1 MLSIVRTL
9 KSIGLAA
16 VLVLPFTS
24 EAAVS
29 DQQESSVD
37 TPPDSGNLE
46 SPKSND
52 QIAREMSN
60 PLAAFYSLS
69 YSAEKKTYQ
78 GSVPGAGDQDNFL
91 HVFQPVI
98 PFLQKNGK
106 GFVFRLAV
114 TINPDQPVYRSDR
127 DYAEWLIRQVDP
139 TANGEGAW
147 YRTHG
152 HTDDTTFDI
161 AYGGANDDGFI
172 LMYGLAGVMPT
183 ASDTTNAR
191 QQLIMGP
198 ELNIGKMTGWGVYGA
213 LISHVIDWREK
224 EGKDTVDANMTTV
237 QAYFSYALG
246 NGWQLISNPV
256 VSYDWE
262 GDSGNK
268 LALPLGGGISKTMR
282 IGKMPLRMS
291 AELYNYVA
299 STDRFG
305 PEWLFEFSITPVL
318 WNKYTRN

>member
-1 MLSIVRTL
+1 MRSIVGDL

-16 VLVLPFTS
+16 ILALFFTS
-24 EAAVS
+24 ESAVS
-29 DQQESSVD
+29 DQQDSS
-37 TPPDSGNLE
+37 TETSPDSVTLE

-60 PLAAFYSLS
+60 PLAAFYSLA
-69 YSAEKKTYQ
+69 YNAEQRTYQ
-78 GSVPGAGDQDNFL
+78 GSIAGAGDQDNFL

-106 GFVFRLAV
+106 GFVFRFAV
-114 TINPDQPVYRSDR
+114 TINPDQPIYDSDR
-127 DYAEWLIRQVDP
+127 DHAEWLIRQVDP
-139 TANGEGAW
+139 TANGEGEW

-152 HTDDTTFDI
+152 HADDTTFDI

-172 LMYGLAGVMPT
+172 LMYGLAGILPT

-198 ELNIGKMTGWGVYGA
+198 ELNIGKMTDWGVYGA
-213 LISHVIDWREK
+213 LISQMIDWREK
-224 EGKDTVDANMTTV
+224 DGKDTPDANMTTV

-256 VSYDWE
+256 ISYDWE
-262 GDSGNK
+262 ADSGNK
-268 LALPLGGGISKTMR
+268 LTLPLGAGVAKTTR
-282 IGKMPLRMS
+282 IGNMPLRMS
-291 AELYNYVA
+291 AELYNYIE
-299 STDRFG
+299 SPDRFG
-305 PEWLFEFSITPVL
+305 PEWLFEFTVTPIL